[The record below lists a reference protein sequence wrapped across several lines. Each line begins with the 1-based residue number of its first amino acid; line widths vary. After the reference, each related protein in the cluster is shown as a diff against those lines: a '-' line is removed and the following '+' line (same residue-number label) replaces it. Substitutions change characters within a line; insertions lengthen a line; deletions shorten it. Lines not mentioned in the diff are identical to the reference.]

1 MAPHL
6 AKPYSLGWNSLGW
19 IVVVAGGSAMGLSFA
34 KDLRGQFE
42 ANVPV
47 LGAGMK
53 MLTSDDGSGALGP
66 AALATTGVG
75 LYMVGVIRM

>member
-34 KDLRGQFE
+34 KDLRQQFE
-42 ANVPV
+42 SKVPV
-47 LGAGMK
+47 LGAGMQ
-53 MLTSDDGSGALGP
+53 MLTTDDGSGALGP

-75 LYMVGVIRM
+75 LYMVGVIRI